1 MTDYSLYKR
10 RIMTILFMAL
20 AVLLIFSLLTFHPED
35 IDLLAGGLPS
45 DVGCQNYIGV
55 VGACLSRFAF
65 LLFGLGAYVIACQL
79 FLIAGGLIVKPEQN
93 KYSLSAY
100 ILAHIFITLGFTIL
114 LGLFPSFCA
123 EYTQFLNITG
133 NPGGEI
139 GKFLSSPQHGVM
151 FFLLN
156 QIGCIVLALLIIGV
170 CGYFIWGCDWAHLEH
185 HENEE
190 QNSTVPLKQPNLN
203 LNSDA
208 HETEIKPK
216 VTLATRLMSIF
227 SFRSRKE
234 KETTN
239 SEIMISRRTSKTN
252 SGSEE
257 EYSNVNTQQT
267 YRENEPVVL
276 KPREVTKT
284 PSSPKT
290 ISVTKPMEISGHES
304 ELPPLPKNKPQQF
317 DASNFKSSAYQLPKE
332 NLLTQNSSK
341 DFGAD
346 ALEIETKKQ
355 ILRNVME
362 TFKISVTMGEVY
374 SGPRLTLYEIIPA
387 DGVKI
392 EKISGLKNNMAM
404 SLKATSLRVLAPIP
418 GKGAVG
424 VEVPNSKPVNVLFH
438 DLITS
443 KEWKTS
449 DKRIPLAIGR
459 GVDGQIVL
467 LDLAKAPHLLVAGAT
482 GMGKSVGLNALL
494 MSMLYTFSPDELK
507 FILIDPKTVEFTPYK
522 TLPNLIC
529 PVVTDIVAHV
539 PKVLR
544 WAINEMNRRY
554 KMLAR
559 VGVRQLADF
568 NKRKYDPTI
577 LDENNE
583 PLPEKMPYIAIV
595 IDEVAD
601 IMQSEISREFEAGVQ
616 NLVQK
621 ARAIGIHIIAAT
633 QRPSTDVITGT
644 IKSNFP
650 TRIAYRTSSY
660 TDSMT
665 IIDQKG
671 AEELLGN
678 GDSFL
683 KTTESMSLI
692 RAQGAFISDEE
703 VSTIINFISAQ
714 RSQNFEL
721 DLENDDELFS
731 EGGYK
736 GGDSDYED
744 DIKKCIEVLRK
755 EKEISISKLQRLMRY
770 GYNKSANLIEI
781 LQDRGVISEP
791 RGSRGLREV
800 LINENDDI

>member
-10 RIMTILFMAL
+10 RFMTVLFMVL
-20 AVLLIFSLLTFHPED
+20 AILLFLSLLTFHPED
-35 IDLLAGGLPS
+35 IELLAGGLPS

-55 VGACLSRFAF
+55 VGACLSRLAF

-79 FLIAGGLIVKPEQN
+79 FLIAGGLIVKPEQS

-100 ILAHIFITLGFTIL
+100 ILAHVFISLGFVIL
-114 LGLFPSFCA
+114 LGLFPQFCA
-123 EYTQFLNITG
+123 DYTYFLNITG

-139 GKFLSSPQHGVM
+139 GKFLSSPQHGIM

-156 QIGCIVLALLIIGV
+156 QIGCILVALMIIGV

-185 HENEE
+185 HENEGE
-190 QNSTVPLKQPNLN
+190 QATSSVPLKQPKLDLTAEAQPQEDN
-203 LNSDA
+203 
-208 HETEIKPK
+208 PK
-216 VTLATRLMSIF
+216 TTWLTRLTGLF
-227 SFRSRKE
+227 SFGTKKE
-234 KETTN
+234 KEHAVN
-239 SEIMISRRTSKTN
+239 EVAIARRTPKKN
-252 SGSEE
+252 EE
-257 EYSNVNTQQT
+257 EQYSNVNVNST
-267 YRENEPVVL
+267 YGANEPVVL
-276 KPREVTKT
+276 KPKPQPKIMTK
-284 PSSPKT
+284 PPQ
-290 ISVTKPMEISGHES
+290 VTKPVEVSAQGN
-304 ELPPLPKNKPQQF
+304 ELPPLPKNQPQQF
-317 DASNFKSSAYQLPKE
+317 DASNFKSSDYQLPNEK
-332 NLLTQNSSK
+332 LLSKNSSK

-346 ALEIETKKQ
+346 ATEIEEKKRK
-355 ILRNVME
+355 LKAVMDN
-362 TFKISVTMGEVY
+362 FKISVTMGEVY

-387 DGVKI
+387 DGVKV
-392 EKISGLKNNMAM
+392 EKISSLKNNMAL
-404 SLKATSLRVLAPIP
+404 SLMATNLRVLAPIP

-443 KEWKTS
+443 DEWKTT

-494 MSMLYTFSPDELK
+494 MSMLYTFTPDELK
-507 FILIDPKTVEFTPYK
+507 FILIDPKTVEFTPYRL
-522 TLPNLIC
+522 LPNLIC

-544 WAINEMNRRY
+544 WAIDEMNRRY
-554 KMLAR
+554 RFLAK
-559 VGVRQLADF
+559 VGVRQLSDF

-583 PLPEKMPYIAIV
+583 PLPRTMPYIAIV

-601 IMQSEISREFEAGVQ
+601 IMQSEISREFETGVQ

-644 IKSNFP
+644 IKANFP

-692 RAQGAFISDEE
+692 RAQGAYISDEE
-703 VSTIINFISAQ
+703 VSTIISFISAQ

-721 DLENDDELFS
+721 DLESDDAFYS
-731 EGGYK
+731 DGGMK
-736 GGDSDYED
+736 GGDSGYDED
-744 DIKKCIEVLRK
+744 VKKCIEVLK
-755 EKEISISKLQRLMRY
+755 YEKEISISKLQRLMRY
-770 GYNKSANLIEI
+770 GYNKSANIIEI
-781 LQDRGVISEP
+781 LQDRGVVSEP

-800 LINENDDI
+800 LIDKND